1 MFKAL
6 ETSDISIKPFKVY
19 KKFVVT
25 HTDSGSGF
33 FGVEG
38 ITGSLYKFTPSTAPV
53 QKYSSSIYPYSQSFY
68 KEPIYYQIKHLY
80 YGGKTKDYAN
90 KPILSFGPNDTSKM
104 KRDIHNK
111 VNVISVPTTF
121 YGERMH
127 PGSVKLVDNASSITV
142 DLRDDR
148 DGNLYDNAY
157 SASYASYKV
166 NEFDTS
172 YLTAEK
178 SGSVIGNVFYDQ
190 GIITITNSGSV
201 YVDAGTGGFHKDDD
215 ANGWEL
221 EFKATH
227 EITEYEY
234 VCTANAGEFNG
245 TTNISAT
252 LDYSGSLTLKK
263 GSPNMYNILPPGD
276 NPAQRTDFPEY
287 SVGSGS
293 FKSEYNAT
301 ENYIGAVTHSE
312 FSTYV
317 STIGLY
323 DDFNRLLIVGKLSKP
338 IKNDPELLLKFVVR
352 FDV

>member
-6 ETSDISIKPFKVY
+6 EPDDISIKPFKVY

-53 QKYSSSIYPYSQSFY
+53 QAYSSSIYPYSQSFY

-111 VNVISVPTTF
+111 VNVITVPTTF
-121 YGERMH
+121 YGERIH

-172 YLTAEK
+172 YLTAQK

-190 GIITITNSGSV
+190 GIITN
-201 YVDAGTGGFHKDDD
+201 
-215 ANGWEL
+215 
-221 EFKATH
+221 
-227 EITEYEY
+227 
-234 VCTANAGEFNG
+234 
-245 TTNISAT
+245 
-252 LDYSGSLTLKK
+252 
-263 GSPNMYNILPPGD
+263 
-276 NPAQRTDFPEY
+276 
-287 SVGSGS
+287 
-293 FKSEYNAT
+293 
-301 ENYIGAVTHSE
+301 
-312 FSTYV
+312 
-317 STIGLY
+317 
-323 DDFNRLLIVGKLSKP
+323 
-338 IKNDPELLLKFVVR
+338 KFW
-352 FDV
+352 FCLC

>member
-6 ETSDISIKPFKVY
+6 EPDDISIKPFKVY

-53 QKYSSSIYPYSQSFY
+53 QAYSSSIYPYSQSFY

-80 YGGKTKDYAN
+80 YGGKTKDYEN

-111 VNVISVPTTF
+111 VNVITVPTTF
-121 YGERMH
+121 YGERIH

-172 YLTAEK
+172 YLTAQK

-201 YVDAGTGGFHKDDD
+201 YVDAGTGGFQKDDD

-245 TTNISAT
+245 TNNVSAT

-276 NPAQRTDFPEY
+276 NPSQRTDFPEY

-301 ENYIGAVTHSE
+301 ENYIGEVTHSE

-338 IKNDPELLLKFVVR
+338 IKNDPDLLLKFVVR

>member
-6 ETSDISIKPFKVY
+6 EPDDISIKPFKVY

-38 ITGSLYKFTPSTAPV
+38 ITGSLYNFTPSTAPV
-53 QKYSSSIYPYSQSFY
+53 QAYTSSIYPYSQSFY

-111 VNVISVPTTF
+111 VNVITVPTTF
-121 YGERMH
+121 YGERIH

-172 YLTAEK
+172 YLTAQK

-201 YVDAGTGGFHKDDD
+201 YADAGTGGFHKNDD

-221 EFKATH
+221 EFKATQ

-245 TTNISAT
+245 TNNVSAT

-276 NPAQRTDFPEY
+276 NPSQRTDFPEY

-301 ENYIGAVTHSE
+301 ENYIGEVTHSE

-338 IKNDPELLLKFVVR
+338 IKNDPDLLLKFVVR

>member
-6 ETSDISIKPFKVY
+6 EPDDISIKPFKVY

-38 ITGSLYKFTPSTAPV
+38 ITGSLYNFTPSTAPV
-53 QKYSSSIYPYSQSFY
+53 QAYTSSIYPYSQSFY

-111 VNVISVPTTF
+111 VNVITVPTTF
-121 YGERMH
+121 YGERIH

-172 YLTAEK
+172 YLTAQK

-201 YVDAGTGGFHKDDD
+201 YADAGTGGFHKNDD

-221 EFKATH
+221 EFKATQ

-245 TTNISAT
+245 TNNVSAT

-276 NPAQRTDFPEY
+276 NPSQRTDFPEY

-301 ENYIGAVTHSE
+301 ENYIGEVTHSE